1 MRRNTHVFAFL
12 TYRSQPQRQRPT
24 INFLYPFLD
33 LLSHAAAVTLM
44 LMVHVHVHLRPFSTT
59 FRVFCKPR
67 PTFSSC
73 VLSSHLRISSP
84 TQGHTSHGADSISW
98 EIQVARK
105 DRVWIV
111 SYVWS
116 NCIAPSQFTHR
127 LDTQMK
133 YISHSTFYQETT
145 SSLNSSELKKWFTP

>member
-1 MRRNTHVFAFL
+1 MLLDEDLGKNMHEPTVDAMMTISFWTCFL
-12 TYRSQPQRQRPT
+12 TPPQWRWCPWFIFISTFVHFLPRS
-24 INFLYPFLD
+24 
-33 LLSHAAAVTLM
+33 
-44 LMVHVHVHLRPFSTT
+44 
-59 FRVFCKPR
+59 VFCEPHL
-67 PTFSSC
+67 TFSPC
-73 VLSSHLRISSP
+73 ILSSHLSISSP

-111 SYVWS
+111 LYVWS

-133 YISHSTFYQETT
+133 YILHSTFYQEMML
-145 SSLNSSELKKWFTP
+145 SLNSSELKKWFTP